1 MNCFGGNRMFDFKTY
16 ETQLCK
22 SIEEVVDGIVQSNLS
37 LNISAKSR
45 AGAELSDYLEDKFVE
60 ILKNNGNEYISNPVG
75 SPKGSTKNPWDA
87 KCEFDFMGRNELVWI
102 DFKAFKV
109 SSVDSNPDIGT
120 PKKIIKFIQEG
131 HFYLIFVMVYY
142 DATLDGLEFAK
153 YHGKYTKV
161 YPLKDVNHTF
171 RLNPKPQL
179 QVNIAAEPEY
189 RTREEFVKLLMKK
202 HRESY
207 KRQELALLKKSEDI
221 DKIETDLIKANKKA
235 EIDFSGKSHNLK

>member
-1 MNCFGGNRMFDFKTY
+1 MFDFKIY
-16 ETQLCK
+16 EEQLCK
-22 SIEEVVDGIVQSNLS
+22 SIEEVVDGIVQSHLN

-60 ILKNNGNEYISNPVG
+60 VLKENDNEYISNPVG

-87 KCEFDFMGRNELVWI
+87 KCEFEFMGRKEIIWI

-120 PKKIIKFIQEG
+120 PKKVIKFIQEG
-131 HFYLIFVMVYY
+131 NFYLVFVMVYY
-142 DATLDGLEFAK
+142 DATSDGLEFAK
-153 YHGKYTKV
+153 YKGEYTKV
-161 YPLKDVNHTF
+161 YLLKDVNHTF

-189 RTREEFVKLLMKK
+189 RTREEFIDLLMEK
-202 HRESY
+202 HRQSY
-207 KRQELALLKKSEDI
+207 ERQEKALIKKLKTI
-221 DKIETDLIKANKKA
+221 DEIQADLIDSNRKAETD
-235 EIDFSGKSHNLK
+235 F